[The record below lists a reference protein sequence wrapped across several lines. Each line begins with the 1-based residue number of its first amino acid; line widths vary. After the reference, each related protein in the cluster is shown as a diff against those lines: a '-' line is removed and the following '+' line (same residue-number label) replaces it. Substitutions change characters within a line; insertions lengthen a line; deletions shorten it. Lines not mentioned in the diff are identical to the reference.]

1 MKILEPQRL
10 RKVEWWEYAERF
22 LFGCVISAGAAIA
35 GEVLG
40 SRVAGALLAFP
51 AILPASLTLTDK
63 KEGHSA
69 AAQQDVGALFGGVGL
84 VAFALVV
91 RAVAR
96 GWGGWGLAAGVA
108 AWIFAALGCYALFG
122 RRVDRLEHVPRASG
136 DRTSSAGA
144 PTGGRHAGGG

>member
-1 MKILEPQRL
+1 CPRRQAPLRKAEPRHRRVLGVDRVVRRGRHGSVAGAGMKILEPQRL

-51 AILPASLTLTDK
+51 AILPASLTLTNK

-84 VAFALVV
+84 VAFAL
-91 RAVAR
+91 
-96 GWGGWGLAAGVA
+96 
-108 AWIFAALGCYALFG
+108 
-122 RRVDRLEHVPRASG
+122 
-136 DRTSSAGA
+136 
-144 PTGGRHAGGG
+144 